1 MRFFGRETTTRS
13 RISRLALAVIVGGA
27 LLTLSLGAGVASA
40 DGGRDHRGA
49 DATFTK
55 WVTDWPNMAGV
66 VGGAVGEGSFVG
78 KVLDYNPGPTTVIA
92 ATYQFNGSKHSF
104 SALVH
109 VEQTGLNALIIG
121 VVTDGWRKGTLVTGQ
136 YTQITCDH
144 GGLTTDC
151 FQGSLDIGR

>member
-1 MRFFGRETTTRS
+1 MGPLSKATTRKS
-13 RISRLALAVIVGGA
+13 RISRLALTVIASGA
-27 LLTLSLGAGVASA
+27 LLTLSLGAGAVSA
-40 DGGRDHRGA
+40 NGGRDHRGA

-66 VGGAVGEGSFVG
+66 VGGAVGDGSFVG

-92 ATYQFNGSKHSF
+92 ATYQFSGSRHSF

-109 VEQTGLNALIIG
+109 VEQTGLNAMIIG
-121 VVTDGWRKGTLVTGQ
+121 VVTDGWGKGHLVNGQ

-151 FQGSLDIGR
+151 FRGSLDIGG